1 MAQLKRYEELVDS
14 IPMPNDDREVLRQLL
29 VKVNDSQSVQSTDD
43 VTFNNVE
50 VDGDLNHD
58 GSNVGFF
65 GASPV
70 AQQSALTA
78 QDSATVDDTYGTEES
93 GVIQNNRTR
102 IEELETAMSNLGLI
116 G

>member
-1 MAQLKRYEELVDS
+1 MAQLKKYEELVDS

-43 VTFNNVE
+43 VTFNSVE

-65 GASPV
+65 GATPV
-70 AQQSALTA
+70 SQQSALTA
-78 QDSATVDDTYGTEES
+78 QDSATVDSTYGTEES

-102 IEELETAMSNLGLI
+102 IAEIESRLSSYGFLP
-116 G
+116 